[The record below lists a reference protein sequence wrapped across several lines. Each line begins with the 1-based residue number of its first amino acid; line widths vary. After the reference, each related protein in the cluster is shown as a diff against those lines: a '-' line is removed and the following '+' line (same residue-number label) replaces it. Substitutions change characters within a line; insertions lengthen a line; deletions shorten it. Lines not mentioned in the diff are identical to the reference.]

1 MRRIVPFLYYSRS
14 GRRVVVYGKPE
25 QLHRPNYGGR
35 GDYRVPDSNR
45 AIRAGRH
52 HDRCRW
58 RSMVCSNQRQSNR
71 PDHNGREITEFKLPS
86 GNARPHAITAGVS
99 GIYGLPNGEPI
110 KSDELPAPGT
120 LPSIQS
126 LPLRRT
132 SWHNRGFGRRGL
144 VRRGMRSDR
153 PVYDSVLGLGEN
165 ILLRP

>member
-35 GDYRVPDSNR
+35 EITEYRIQQSNPGRSASRQVPM
-45 AIRAGRH
+45 AL
-52 HDRCRW
+52 
-58 RSMVCSNQRQSNR
+58 MVCSNQRQSNR
-71 PDHNGREITEFKLPS
+71 PDHNGREITNSSSRQECQTPCHHGGRFRGS
-86 GNARPHAITAGVS
+86 MVYRMGANQIGRITCTGD
-99 GIYGLPNGEPI
+99 ITEY
-110 KSDELPAPGT
+110 
-120 LPSIQS
+120 QS

>member
-71 PDHNGREITEFKLPS
+71 PDHNGRGNYGIQAPVRECQTPCHHGGRFRGSMVYRMGSQSNRTNYLHRGHYRVSNPYPSAEPHGITVDS
-86 GNARPHAITAGVS
+86 G
-99 GIYGLPNGEPI
+99 GEVWFAEECDQI
-110 KSDELPAPGT
+110 GRFT
-120 LPSIQS
+120 IQ
-126 LPLRRT
+126 
-132 SWHNRGFGRRGL
+132 
-144 VRRGMRSDR
+144 
-153 PVYDSVLGLGEN
+153 Y
-165 ILLRP
+165 